1 MWRRLWR
8 NGASNRRNA
17 FQQLA
22 SLDPAAIRELGEE
35 YLDRARAFRR
45 TDRPYF
51 IDKMP
56 PNWMRLG
63 LIRLALPNAK
73 IIDARRHPMAC
84 GFSNFKQFYRR
95 GDNPFAFSQHSI
107 GTFYRDYW
115 RLMTHFDRVQPGS
128 VHRILN
134 ERLIDDPEGEIR
146 KMLDFLGLPFDPGCL
161 EFHKNKRAVSTP
173 SAEQVRRPINREGVD
188 QWRNYE
194 PWLGE
199 LRAALGPALQHWDD

>member
-1 MWRRLWR
+1 
-8 NGASNRRNA
+8 
-17 FQQLA
+17 
-22 SLDPAAIRELGEE
+22 
-35 YLDRARAFRR
+35 
-45 TDRPYF
+45 
-51 IDKMP
+51 
-56 PNWMRLG
+56 
-63 LIRLALPNAK
+63 
-73 IIDARRHPMAC
+73 
-84 GFSNFKQFYRR
+84 
-95 GDNPFAFSQHSI
+95 
-107 GTFYRDYW
+107 
-115 RLMTHFDRVQPGS
+115 MTHFDRVQPGS